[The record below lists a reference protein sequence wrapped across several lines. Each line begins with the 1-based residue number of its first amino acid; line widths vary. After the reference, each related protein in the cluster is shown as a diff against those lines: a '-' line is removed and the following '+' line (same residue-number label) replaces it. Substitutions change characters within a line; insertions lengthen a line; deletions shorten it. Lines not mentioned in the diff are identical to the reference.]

1 VSLELLMVE
10 IRQHIPDATAYSI
23 WYDTACTEL
32 IVVVPTDEQKS
43 VAQEIYYNFETH
55 TPIDGA
61 VFVETD
67 ASFAKNCRGFYQ
79 DGFRII
85 QEAQVHEVTDN

>member
-1 VSLELLMVE
+1 MSLELLMVE
-10 IRQHIPDATAYSI
+10 IRKRIPDATAYSI
-23 WYDTACTEL
+23 WYDSACTETV
-32 IVVVPTDEQKS
+32 VVVPTEEQK
-43 VAQEIYYNFETH
+43 ALAEEIYYNFDTH

-61 VFVETD
+61 IFIDTD
-67 ASFAKNCRGFYQ
+67 EAFGKNCRGFYR